1 MNSLTE
7 ELNLSSDPVRATNL
21 ARFFK
26 TGLGEYGEGDKFIGL
41 TMPQIRAI
49 AKKYRHYSIDEL
61 SKSLSS
67 PIHEHRMASLV
78 ILADTFKKRDDS
90 GKRKSYELYLSGLA
104 DGYIN
109 NWDLVD
115 VTAPHVV
122 GEYVF
127 EHSPDILY
135 KLASSTDVWER
146 RTAVLASSAFLKRG
160 NATHT
165 IKLCEMLLNDKHDL
179 MHKAVGWF
187 LREAGKRVDEK
198 ILTDFLDIHS
208 KQMPR
213 TMLRY
218 SIEHLTPAQRAYYM
232 QR

>member
-1 MNSLTE
+1 M
-7 ELNLSSDPVRATNL
+7 
-21 ARFFK
+21 
-26 TGLGEYGEGDKFIGL
+26 
-41 TMPQIRAI
+41 
-49 AKKYRHYSIDEL
+49 
-61 SKSLSS
+61 
-67 PIHEHRMASLV
+67 
-78 ILADTFKKRDDS
+78 
-90 GKRKSYELYLSGLA
+90 SYELYLSGLA